1 MVLVCKAKSIQFGR
15 ESKILPGPWMVC
27 PMLISYN
34 HPTTGH
40 EMRVDGMREF
50 SVLNIPLFTLFH
62 EHKFDG
68 TRQYLIGEEAG
79 SMDP

>member
-1 MVLVCKAKSIQFGR
+1 
-15 ESKILPGPWMVC
+15 MVC

-40 EMRVDGMREF
+40 EMRVDGMQEF

-68 TRQYLIGEEAG
+68 TRQYLIGGEAE